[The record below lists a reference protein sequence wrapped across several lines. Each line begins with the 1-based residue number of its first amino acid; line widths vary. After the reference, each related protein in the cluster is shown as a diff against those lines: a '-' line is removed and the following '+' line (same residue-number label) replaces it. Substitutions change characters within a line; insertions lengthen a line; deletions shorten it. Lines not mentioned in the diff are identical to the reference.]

1 MCGCV
6 GRGVWVDGA
15 LCVGALA
22 LVCACA
28 CRRGRV
34 CVWVLVFV
42 YFFFFFAFLDFCFL
56 GFFVLVK
63 IFLNTK
69 N

>member
-6 GRGVWVDGA
+6 GRGVWVGGA

-28 CRRGRV
+28 CGRGRV
-34 CVWVLVFV
+34 YVWVLVFV
-42 YFFFFFAFLDFCFL
+42 YCFFAFLDFCFFL
-56 GFFVLVK
+56 G
-63 IFLNTK
+63 IFCFSLYFLK
-69 N
+69 L